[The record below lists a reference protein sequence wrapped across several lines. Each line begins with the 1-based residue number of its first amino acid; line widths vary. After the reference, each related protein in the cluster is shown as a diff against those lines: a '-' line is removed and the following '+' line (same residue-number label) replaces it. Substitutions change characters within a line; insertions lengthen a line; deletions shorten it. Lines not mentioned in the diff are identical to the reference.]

1 MPASILIV
9 DDEKHTREG
18 LKEYLEDD
26 YDVYLAASA
35 DEAFNLMDSTAFEV
49 VLTDL
54 RMAGKSGMKV
64 IDKALSLPNPP
75 VVMMMTAYGSVE
87 SAVEAMKKGAYDFL
101 TKPLNLE
108 RLDLLIKRALKGRK
122 TEAEVE
128 KLHERLDQKFSFDNI
143 VGRSPAIETV
153 INQVKLVAPSRAT
166 VLVEGETGTGKELI
180 AQAIH
185 QNSERSRGPFVAV
198 HCAALATNLLESE
211 LFGHEKGAFTGA
223 VEKRVGRFEGA
234 DGGTLFLDEIGEI
247 DASVQ
252 VKLLRFLET
261 RSIERLGSMKPIQL
275 DIRLVV
281 ATNRDLED
289 MVRKGTFREDL
300 FYRLNVVRIHM
311 PPLRDRR
318 DDIPLLLDHY
328 VKQFSEEN
336 AVPPVTFET
345 DVTQILRAYNW
356 PGNIRELRNFAE
368 NMVVMRRGARVSRFD
383 LDQRFVAS
391 VPALPAAPAGGSSA
405 AGPAL
410 PASPLSVEENEKR
423 LIHNALVEAKGNRTK
438 AATLLGMSRRTLHR
452 KLAEWPEL
460 DSRAG

>member
-1 MPASILIV
+1 
-9 DDEKHTREG
+9 
-18 LKEYLEDD
+18 
-26 YDVYLAASA
+26 
-35 DEAFNLMDSTAFEV
+35 
-49 VLTDL
+49 
-54 RMAGKSGMKV
+54 
-64 IDKALSLPNPP
+64 
-75 VVMMMTAYGSVE
+75 MMMTAYGSVE

-122 TEAEVE
+122 TEVEVE
-128 KLHERLDQKFSFDNI
+128 KLHERLDRKFSFDSI
-143 VGRSPAIETV
+143 VGRSPAIEAV

-185 QNSERSRGPFVAV
+185 QNSDRSRGPFVAV

-223 VEKRVGRFEGA
+223 MEKRVGRFEGA

-289 MVRKGTFREDL
+289 MVKKGTFREDL
-300 FYRLNVVRIHM
+300 FYR
-311 PPLRDRR
+311 
-318 DDIPLLLDHY
+318 
-328 VKQFSEEN
+328 
-336 AVPPVTFET
+336 
-345 DVTQILRAYNW
+345 
-356 PGNIRELRNFAE
+356 
-368 NMVVMRRGARVSRFD
+368 
-383 LDQRFVAS
+383 
-391 VPALPAAPAGGSSA
+391 
-405 AGPAL
+405 
-410 PASPLSVEENEKR
+410 
-423 LIHNALVEAKGNRTK
+423 
-438 AATLLGMSRRTLHR
+438 
-452 KLAEWPEL
+452 
-460 DSRAG
+460 